1 MKKLLLSCILCFCAS
16 ILYSQIT
23 IMDDDIQERIVSKP
37 RAFDSLANITYQK
50 DQVQYKKYIGYKLYC
65 LPISNKNKNA
75 KTDFLVMNN
84 PWDQFKYKSPREFII
99 PHKSVAPWNEK
110 NFKISIDTYNANYSC
125 PPADY
130 PPKHP
135 ENCIYTPYE
144 SIQNTYFTIL
154 DIEIAESI
162 LDAKKGR
169 FSALEEWDN
178 NKYSSTTILR
188 FTLKNETSGEEL
200 YWITR
205 NEPES
210 TFIRDLHC
218 PFMFL
223 VPYFEKMQ
231 KTYKGQKVVSTIEL
245 NNLAD
250 ISTGETVSIKPCEVW
265 QCYDVTFVNLKD
277 NEFIQPYFFL
287 EKNGSKVIVSFRDFT
302 KECDGVFTEKDHIYR
317 PTFMLEQDFNEI
329 VAERKRA
336 IEDQQRLEE
345 ERQRMEELAC
355 QERNKQIMQKYGQK
369 YGSLICEGKV
379 CLNMTKEM
387 CIEAWGEPIYVNSTI
402 VKGLVAE
409 QWVYGW
415 RTYLYF
421 DNNVLTAIQN

>member
-1 MKKLLLSCILCFCAS
+1 MKKLILLCFLCVCTCLLKA
-16 ILYSQIT
+16 QIT
-23 IMDDDIQERIVSKP
+23 ILDEDIQEKIVSKP
-37 RAFDSLANITYQK
+37 KAFDSLANITYQS
-50 DQVQYKKYIGYKLYC
+50 DPVQYKKYIGYKLYC
-65 LPISNKNKNA
+65 LPISNKNTSVKS
-75 KTDFLVMNN
+75 DFLGMNIS
-84 PWDQFKYKSPREFII
+84 WDQFKYKMPREFVI
-99 PHKSVAPWNEK
+99 PHKSVASWDEK
-110 NFKISIDTYNANYSC
+110 KYQISTDTYNADYKC

-130 PPKHP
+130 PPEHP

-144 SIQNTYFTIL
+144 SVQNTYFTIL
-154 DIEIAESI
+154 NIEIANG
-162 LDAKKGR
+162 LDARWGR
-169 FSALEEWDN
+169 FTALEEWDN
-178 NKYSSTTILR
+178 KYSSATRLR

-200 YWITR
+200 YWITM
-205 NEPES
+205 NEPVS

-223 VPYFEKMQ
+223 VPYFEKMH
-231 KTYKGQKVVSTIEL
+231 KTYKGQNVVSTTEL
-245 NNLAD
+245 KNLAD
-250 ISTGETVSIKPCEVW
+250 ISTGEPVNIQPSEVW

-277 NEFIQPYFFL
+277 EEFIQPYFFL
-287 EKNGSKVIVSFRDFT
+287 EKNGAKVKVSFRDFT
-302 KECDGVFTEKDHIYR
+302 EKCNGVFTEKDHIYR

-336 IEDQQRLEE
+336 LEEQQRLEE
-345 ERQRMEELAC
+345 ERQRKDEIAR

-387 CIEAWGEPIYVNSTI
+387 CIEAWGRPIYVNSTI
-402 VKGLVAE
+402 VKGMVAE

>member
-1 MKKLLLSCILCFCAS
+1 MKKLLYTCLLCIYSCLLNA
-16 ILYSQIT
+16 QIT
-23 IMDDDIQERIVSKP
+23 IMDDDVQERIISKP
-37 RAFDSLANITYQK
+37 RTFDSLANITYQK
-50 DQVQYKKYIGYKLYC
+50 DPIQYKKYIGYKLYC
-65 LPISNKNKNA
+65 LPISSKNA
-75 KTDFLVMNN
+75 NVKSDLLLYSHDKFR
-84 PWDQFKYKSPREFII
+84 YKSPREFMI
-99 PHKSVAPWNEK
+99 PHDHVSFRFEK
-110 NFKISIDTYNANYSC
+110 NYIVSTDIYNATT
-125 PPADY
+125 DVTVRHWVDI
-130 PPKHP
+130 HP
-135 ENCIYTPYE
+135 ENQIYTPYE

-154 DIEIAESI
+154 NIEIGKSN
-162 LDAKKGR
+162 KGP

-178 NKYSSTTILR
+178 NEYSSVTRLR
-188 FTLKNETSGEEL
+188 FTLKNESTSEEL
-200 YWITR
+200 YWITM
-205 NEPES
+205 NEPVS
-210 TFIRDLHC
+210 MYNRDLQC
-218 PFMFL
+218 SFMFL

-231 KTYKGQKVVSTIEL
+231 KTYKGQNVVSTIEL
-245 NNLAD
+245 KNLAD
-250 ISTGETVSIKPCEVW
+250 INTGEPVIIQSSEVW

-277 NEFIQPYFFL
+277 EKFIQPYFFL
-287 EKNGSKVIVSFRDFT
+287 EKDGAKVKVSFQDFT

-336 IEDQQRLEE
+336 IEEQQRLEE
-345 ERQRMEELAC
+345 ERQREEELAR
-355 QERNKQIMQKYGQK
+355 QERNKQLMQKYGQK